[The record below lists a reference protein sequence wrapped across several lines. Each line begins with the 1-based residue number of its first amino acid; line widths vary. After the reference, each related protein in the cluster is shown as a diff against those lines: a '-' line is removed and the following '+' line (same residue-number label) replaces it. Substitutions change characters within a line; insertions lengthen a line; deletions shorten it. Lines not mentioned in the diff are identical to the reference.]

1 MKAKVRAA
9 LSRFIPHKYAID
21 ASSLGIVK
29 SLLGQTWF
37 WKIPKPTVKL
47 VANWLIIWHKL
58 SIKSK
63 DHLLDLG
70 CGQGASLLHWLQHY
84 HPKSLSAVELQ
95 ASCVNKIQK
104 FIPEI
109 SQIFCG
115 SF

>member
-37 WKIPKPTVKL
+37 WKNTQTYREACRQLADHLAQAVNL
-47 VANWLIIWHKL
+47 N
-58 SIKSK
+58 SK

-70 CGQGASLLHWLQHY
+70 CGQVQVYCTGYSTIILKALVQLNYKLHVL
-84 HPKSLSAVELQ
+84 
-95 ASCVNKIQK
+95 IK
-104 FIPEI
+104 FKNL
-109 SQIFCG
+109 FLK
-115 SF
+115 